1 MSLPRSKRDEAGQS
15 PEPLRDSGIGPD
27 SRAQFRL
34 WWASATPQLI
44 LYLHRPRAQ
53 TDRPCVACNTIVTKV
68 IVIKRDRGWRSALS
82 LTVTKLNAFE
92 ATSHVPRDKIEAWKP
107 GKTELKNEELALA
120 AINLA
125 EQDIARR
132 EEEEPEHAKEEDHK
146 EAKNML
152 ENITDM
158 LADPSKLLGYFS

>member
-1 MSLPRSKRDEAGQS
+1 MVHYKTAEGTSVLASVTARTTEKGKDFFDLRWFSEAS
-15 PEPLRDSGIGPD
+15 
-27 SRAQFRL
+27 
-34 WWASATPQLI
+34 
-44 LYLHRPRAQ
+44 
-53 TDRPCVACNTIVTKV
+53 
-68 IVIKRDRGWRSALS
+68 
-82 LTVTKLNAFE
+82 NAFE

-152 ENITDM
+152 ENVTDM